1 MKRMTLSWVTW
12 ETEVPFT
19 KIRDKG
25 CENTFRDHDE
35 FRLALVSW
43 RCLQVIWGE
52 TARDKHVIVNLLYP
66 VSLH

>member
-12 ETEVPFT
+12 GTEVPFT

-35 FRLALVSW
+35 FRLALSELEMFVSHLGGD
-43 RCLQVIWGE
+43 CKG
-52 TARDKHVIVNLLYP
+52 
-66 VSLH
+66 